1 MHPVINIR
9 CSPMALGAVLLCSTA
24 LTVFVRPARADSLYR
39 PAMSRSMFADRKA
52 RAVGDVLTVQITE
65 STVATQNAESQAQR
79 KLSAQADGGT
89 GLYGILNKLPKA
101 TLSGSVEHKGSGT
114 TSRSSQLASTIT
126 CRVVEITPGGQLV
139 VSGERSIKVNQDTQ
153 TVRFHGIVRPEDIDP
168 ENTIP
173 SSLVADARIEVLG
186 KGPIDRHVKPGILS
200 RIFEFLF

>member
-1 MHPVINIR
+1 MQLISTFRRLMPVLAMVPVLIMWG
-9 CSPMALGAVLLCSTA
+9 PVAVRS
-24 LTVFVRPARADSLYR
+24 RADSLYK
-39 PAMSRSMFADRKA
+39 PATSRSMFADRKA
-52 RAVGDVLTVQITE
+52 RAVGDVITVQVTE
-65 STVATQNAESQAQR
+65 STIATQNAELQAQR
-79 KLSAQADGGT
+79 KVNARAEGGT
-89 GLYGILNKLPKA
+89 GIYGILERLPKA
-101 TLSGSVEHKGSGT
+101 TLAGNIEQKGSGS

-153 TVRFHGIVRPEDIDP
+153 TVHFHGIVRPEDIDP
-168 ENTIP
+168 ENTVP